1 MARALYTPKPRG
13 VSTIQPA
20 PTPSKAGG
28 PAKHSASPPQSPGPR
43 AARAGGEPP
52 PAPEASAA
60 RTRYYASDPARV
72 GLSVSAVVWRGAPR
86 GALLLMRRSDNGLW
100 GLPGGYVERG
110 ESVAEAAARE
120 VREETGAHVHVGRL
134 LGVYSDPA
142 VQVIA
147 YPDGERVQ
155 AVNLC
160 FEAQL
165 LAEGAATTPEESLE
179 TGYFP
184 PGALPSPRVPI
195 HEVRIRDALEG
206 ASGVAVR

>member
-1 MARALYTPKPRG
+1 M
-13 VSTIQPA
+13 STIQPA
-20 PTPSKAGG
+20 PTASTAARPARSRASLSQDPGLPAAGG
-28 PAKHSASPPQSPGPR
+28 E
-43 AARAGGEPP
+43 GEPP
-52 PAPEASAA
+52 PDAGRPAGV
-60 RTRYYASDPARV
+60 RTRYYASAPTRL

-160 FEAQL
+160 FEASL
-165 LAEGAATTPEESLE
+165 LAEGAASTPEESLE